1 MMFNAA
7 CPEVRPYPGSNLVGP
22 DVPAG
27 RKIHFLTA
35 HNISPTA
42 NPTNPIPV
50 TKGFTLEE

>member
-42 NPTNPIPV
+42 NPTNAIPV
-50 TKGFTLEE
+50 KNGFMLEA